1 MSTGHSKNGV
11 RGPVSRQK
19 PREMCDFCLPD
30 TSKMGCA
37 TSKVEQNIEKLRKC
51 STADSKF
58 GPRDLESRTK
68 SPKIG
73 KNVLLCYLRQN
84 SAVSDCGKS
93 QKSTFCP

>member
-19 PREMCDFCLPD
+19 PWEMRDFCLPD

-37 TSKVEQNIEKLRKC
+37 ASKVEQNLEKLRKC

-58 GPRDLESRTK
+58 GPRDPESR
-68 SPKIG
+68 
-73 KNVLLCYLRQN
+73 
-84 SAVSDCGKS
+84 
-93 QKSTFCP
+93 QKPG

>member
-37 TSKVEQNIEKLRKC
+37 APKVDKNREKCVIFVYRTLQKWDARPRK
-51 STADSKF
+51 
-58 GPRDLESRTK
+58 
-68 SPKIG
+68 
-73 KNVLLCYLRQN
+73 
-84 SAVSDCGKS
+84 
-93 QKSTFCP
+93 